1 MRIIISHSRTKRRI
15 EGPFNICGS
24 KQDLLRI
31 ADLLIKACH
40 DHPGAHGEGVIRNAA
55 GMSYGW
61 VNITD
66 PPVEQEILVDQGPIG
81 WDKEV

>member
-1 MRIIISHSRTKRRI
+1 MNIIISHSDTKRRI
-15 EGPFNICGS
+15 SGPFNICGS

-40 DHPGAHGEGVIRNAA
+40 SHAEMDDEGVVRDAN
-55 GMSYGW
+55 MEYGW

-66 PPVEQEILVDQGPIG
+66 PPAEQDILMNQGPIR